1 MSSSD
6 ISNITRDY
14 IMPPVP
20 PIAKFSIGLNATL
33 FTIVAV
39 DVHKELNGYK
49 KMAVKVNKK

>member
-1 MSSSD
+1 
-6 ISNITRDY
+6 
-14 IMPPVP
+14 MPPVP